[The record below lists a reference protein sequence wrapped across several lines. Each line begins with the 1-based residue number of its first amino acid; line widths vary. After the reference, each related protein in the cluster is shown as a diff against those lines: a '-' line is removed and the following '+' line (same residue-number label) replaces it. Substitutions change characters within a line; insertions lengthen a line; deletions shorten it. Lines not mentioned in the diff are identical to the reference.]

1 MPDETNIE
9 EMIRE
14 AERSLKRM
22 AEVGRDLDKLKAAL
36 AAGER
41 LPTSANVP
49 SWPEL
54 RERMDRLIEPRIQAD
69 DDPEQM
75 P

>member
-1 MPDETNIE
+1 MPDEMSIE

-14 AERSLKRM
+14 IERSLEQM
-22 AEVGRDLDKLKAAL
+22 AEAARNLDKLKAAL

-41 LPTSANVP
+41 LPPSPNVP

-54 RERMDRLIEPRIQAD
+54 RERMARLIEPRIQAD
-69 DDPEQM
+69 GDPEQL